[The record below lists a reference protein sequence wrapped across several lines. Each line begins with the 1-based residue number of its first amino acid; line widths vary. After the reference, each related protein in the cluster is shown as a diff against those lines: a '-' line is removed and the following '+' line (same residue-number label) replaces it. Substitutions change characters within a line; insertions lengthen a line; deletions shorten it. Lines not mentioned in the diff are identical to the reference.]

1 MRARTLIR
9 CCHLVVLLLGA
20 LGGWPLAVAAAPRCT
35 LDATTID
42 FGRYDP
48 LRATG
53 IQAVGY
59 VSYRC
64 TAPVTN
70 IRIALS
76 AGNSGTAARRTLW
89 GAGNGEPLHYLLTL
103 DPTQTQIWGDG
114 YGATTVYSQPA
125 VPAHTLIR
133 VPIYAGIPGT
143 QIAAA
148 GPFRDTITVQ
158 LSWN

>member
-1 MRARTLIR
+1 MRARTLTR
-9 CCHLVVLLLGA
+9 CCRALVLLIAALGA
-20 LGGWPLAVAAAPRCT
+20 RPLAVAAAPRCT

-48 LRATG
+48 LRTTG

-64 TAPVTN
+64 TAHATN

-76 AGNSGTAARRTLW
+76 AGNSGTAARRNLW
-89 GAGNGEPLHYLLTL
+89 RAGNGESLHYLLTL
-103 DPTQTQIWGDG
+103 DPTQTRIWGDG
-114 YGATTVYSQPA
+114 YGATIVYSQPS

-133 VPIYAGIPGT
+133 VPIYAGIPG
-143 QIAAA
+143 
-148 GPFRDTITVQ
+148 
-158 LSWN
+158 N

>member
-20 LGGWPLAVAAAPRCT
+20 LGVWPLAVAAAPRCT

-64 TAPVTN
+64 TAPATN

-76 AGNSGTAARRTLW
+76 SGNSGTPARRSLW
-89 GAGNGEPLHYLLTL
+89 GAGNGRSLHYLLTL

-114 YGATTVYSQPA
+114 YGATIVYSQPA
-125 VPAHTLIR
+125 VPARTLIR
-133 VPIYAGIPGT
+133 VPIYAGIPGK
-143 QIAAA
+143 QIAVA